1 VSLRSRLLIGILAL
15 LVVAIGVTDAV
26 TYTSLRSFL
35 LGQIDEQTD
44 VAQHQLLVAV
54 WGAYARS
61 LDAGSTLAARNPTQW
76 LVAMAGGSGDGQVPT
91 CLSPTGTAA
100 GGGGSRSAAVARTSF
115 FAHVSPDVSVEVLAP
130 DHRLLFDRPSGA
142 CDPLPA
148 LPRFMPVQVVPLHR
162 TFGAEEGAYFPNQLA
177 FTMASS
183 DGTGI
188 RYRAEAVQLP
198 GGILVTAVAL
208 GPDDQTLAS
217 LVHVEIIVSA
227 SVLLAAVIV
236 ALLVTRVGLRPLR
249 DMTDAAGAIAG
260 GDLSRRIRRTE
271 ARSEVGRLGAA
282 FNAMIGQIEAAFS
295 EQARSE
301 RRLRRFVADASH
313 ELRTPLTSIRGY
325 AELLRKGAF
334 ADEAARD
341 RAAVRIEHEA
351 ARMGILVEDLLL
363 LARLDQGRPLDC
375 VPVDLGQVVTDAVAD
390 ATVAR
395 NDHQVAVEIAGPVPV
410 AGDPVRLR
418 QVVDNLVGN
427 ALVHTPPGTFVR
439 VSAAVEGAAGV
450 VRVAD
455 QGPGLAPEQASQVF
469 ERFYRARASR
479 TGAGAGLG
487 LAIVAS
493 LAHAHG
499 GGARVRSEPGQGAV
513 FEVWI
518 PLAGL
523 GPGAVGAKAI
533 GTSGPSADVPGTGAP
548 GAGAGA
554 PGAGAGAGASGA
566 GASGAGAGA
575 GASAEMPA
583 TFPPDMAEPTGASV
597 SKPRPAPPGL

>member
-1 VSLRSRLLIGILAL
+1 MSLRSRLLIGILAL
-15 LVVAIGVTDAV
+15 LVVATGVTDAV

-35 LGQIDEQTD
+35 LGQLDEQTD
-44 VAQHQLLVAV
+44 VAQHQMLVAV

-61 LDAGSTLAARNPTQW
+61 LDAGSTLAAQDPTRW
-76 LVAMAGGSGDGQVPT
+76 LASAAGAPGNGQVPA
-91 CLSPTGTAA
+91 CPAAAGTAA
-100 GGGGSRSAAVARTSF
+100 GGGGSHAAAVARPSF
-115 FAHVSPDVSVEVLAP
+115 FARVSPDVFVEVLAP
-130 DHRLLFDRPSGA
+130 DHRLLFDRPSGT
-142 CDPLPA
+142 CDPLPV
-148 LPRFMPVQVVPLHR
+148 LPRSVPVQVVPLRR
-162 TFGAEEGAYFPNQLA
+162 TFGAKEGAYFPNQLA
-177 FTMASS
+177 FTTAPSA
-183 DGTGI
+183 GTGI

-217 LVHVEIIVSA
+217 LVHVEAIVSA

-236 ALLVTRVGLRPLR
+236 ALLVTRLGLRPLL

-260 GDLSRRIRRTE
+260 GDLSRRIRTTE

-295 EQARSE
+295 ERARSE
-301 RRLRRFVADASH
+301 QRLRRFVADASH

-334 ADEAARD
+334 ADETARD
-341 RAAVRIEHEA
+341 RATVRIEREA

-390 ATVAR
+390 ATVTR
-395 NDHQVAVEIAGPVPV
+395 KDHQVAVEISGPVPV
-410 AGDPVRLR
+410 VGDPVRLR
-418 QVVDNLVGN
+418 QVVDNLLGN
-427 ALVHTPPGTFVR
+427 ALVHTPPGTVVR
-439 VSAAVEGAAGV
+439 VSAVVEGAAGV

-469 ERFYRARASR
+469 ERFYRVRASR

-523 GPGAVGAKAI
+523 GPGMPGANAV
-533 GTSGPSADVPGTGAP
+533 GTSGAFAGVPGVGVPGVGVPGVGVPGVGVP
-548 GAGAGA
+548 GAGVPAGV
-554 PGAGAGAGASGA
+554 PGSFPPEVAN
-566 GASGAGAGA
+566 
-575 GASAEMPA
+575 SAEAP
-583 TFPPDMAEPTGASV
+583 V
-597 SKPRPAPPGL
+597 SGPRPAPPGP